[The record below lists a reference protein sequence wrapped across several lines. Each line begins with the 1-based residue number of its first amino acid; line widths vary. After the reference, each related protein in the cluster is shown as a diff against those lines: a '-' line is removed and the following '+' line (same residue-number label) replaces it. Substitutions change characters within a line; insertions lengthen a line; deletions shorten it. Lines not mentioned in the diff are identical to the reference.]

1 MARPFVAANTQLP
14 EEYEGDFEIHVV
26 SGQSRGNCH
35 SQGTGS
41 CMVSMLGA
49 QNPERSLMMSNAR
62 APSHAVESDFAV
74 GDASSFVPYEDSRDT
89 KASQVTINVAT
100 STVTWP
106 GHTLG
111 LNDNVIFDSYAGTW
125 TLNVTRGD
133 TYRVTNANQAAGTF
147 QITTTVSGPALTM
160 TGTATGT
167 VMARNV
173 SSRCPLGQ
181 PLLGA
186 FLYALDQDDVTYGLP
201 RKRRIGVCVAEGGQK
216 ITVIKGDTLFTGAGG
231 TFNLFTREQNMIQ
244 TIKNIA
250 TAQGR
255 GCYVATRMH
264 LQGEADM
271 LKGTAETDPATWET
285 NTRSYLTA
293 SNAAI
298 ASITGQ
304 TTTPETFFDV
314 MSGFGSD
321 TGDAGWSSAILAKM
335 VERAVENP
343 TGHYRCTGPG
353 YGYPYWVTPGGTA
366 GAHMHNEAVVRLG
379 EAWAEDWTA
388 IRLGT
393 YASPLLRA
401 LMFTTEGNSIIIK
414 CRVPVGTLRIDTTTI
429 PAATGTSGAGR
440 TFVKGFE
447 LEGGTISAVS
457 VSGRYITITCTASPV
472 GKTLRYAWHGLGSSR
487 YTCTETGREDAY
499 TPGSWGNIRDE
510 RATAGVYSPI
520 TRRNWLCPFE
530 QVL

>member
-1 MARPFVAANTQLP
+1 MT
-14 EEYEGDFEIHVV
+14 
-26 SGQSRGNCH
+26 
-35 SQGTGS
+35 
-41 CMVSMLGA
+41 SMLGA
-49 QNPERSLMMSNAR
+49 QNPERSLMMSNTR

-160 TGTATGT
+160 TGAVTGT

-186 FLYALDQDDVTYGLP
+186 FLYALDLDDVTYGLP
-201 RKRRIGVCVAEGGQK
+201 RKRRIGVCVGEGGQK
-216 ITVIKGDTLFTGAGG
+216 ITVIKGDTLFTGSGG
-231 TFNLFTREQNMIQ
+231 TFNLFTREQNMLQ

-250 TAQGR
+250 AAEGR

-271 LKGTAETDPATWET
+271 LKGTAETDPTTWES
-285 NTRSYLTA
+285 NTQAYIAA
-293 SNAAI
+293 SDAALM
-298 ASITGQ
+298 AITGQ
-304 TTTPETFFDV
+304 GRRIHTFFDV
-314 MSGFGSD
+314 MSGYGSD
-321 TGDAGWSSAILAKM
+321 TGDAGWSSGVIGKM
-335 VERAVENP
+335 VTRAVTNANK
-343 TGHYRCTGPG
+343 RSWCTGPG
-353 YGYPYWVTPGGTA
+353 YGYPYWITPGGTA
-366 GAHMHNEAVVRLG
+366 GAHQHNESVVRLG
-379 EAWAEDWTA
+379 EAWAEDWGLIRRGAGRPKLCRATA
-388 IRLGT
+388 FAVSGSTIT
-393 YASPLLRA
+393 ITCS
-401 LMFTTEGNSIIIK
+401 
-414 CRVPVGTLRIDTTTI
+414 VPVGSLVIDATTI
-429 PAATGTSGAGR
+429 PAATGTSAAGR
-440 TFVKGFE
+440 TFKYGFE
-447 LEGGTISAVS
+447 LEGGTISSVAVS
-457 VSGRYITITCTASPV
+457 GSTITITCTASPV
-472 GKTLRYAWHGLGSSR
+472 GKTLRYAWHGLGSTR

-510 RATAGVYSPI
+510 RATAGAYSPI

-530 QVL
+530 QAL